1 MKELNEMTKLELQ
14 DLRKQIDAMIEAK
27 ENSDNTI
34 RYELSGKASYPVTY
48 KQIQYFESLGGV
60 IKTTNSQVL
69 KRMEK
74 QEMSSAIDDL
84 KAGYEVEIN

>member
-34 RYELSGKASYPVTY
+34 HYELSGKASYPVTY